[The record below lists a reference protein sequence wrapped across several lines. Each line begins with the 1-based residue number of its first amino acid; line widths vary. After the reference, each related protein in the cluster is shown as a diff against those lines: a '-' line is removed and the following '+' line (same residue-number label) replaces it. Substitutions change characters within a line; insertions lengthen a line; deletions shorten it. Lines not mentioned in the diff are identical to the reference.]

1 LITRFEKALL
11 AIAVLAAGGT
21 GLALA
26 WVKHLMTSPDPF
38 SVVNHP
44 WQPYLLSAHVLA
56 VPGLLFAV
64 GLITR
69 EHILGRYRDAKAR
82 RGRRSGIVLAWV
94 LPPMVTSGYAIQ
106 VLTSR
111 GTRDW
116 LGWLHLGMGMI
127 FLGFYGFHALTAGGQ
142 KLREKDSR
150 KRYPEKGV
158 SRRRLK
164 RPGVAL

>member
-11 AIAVLAAGGT
+11 AVAVLAAGVT

-26 WVKHLMTSPDPF
+26 WVKHFMTSHDPF

-44 WQPYLLSAHVLA
+44 WQPYLLSSHVLV
-56 VPGLLFAV
+56 VPVLLFAV

-94 LPPMVTSGYAIQ
+94 LVPLVVSGYAIQ

-111 GTRDW
+111 GARDS
-116 LGWLHLGMGMI
+116 LGWLHLGVGII
-127 FLGFYGFHALTAGGQ
+127 FLAFYCFHALMAGGQ
-142 KLREKDSR
+142 RAREKDSR
-150 KRYPEKGV
+150 LPGRGV